1 MWRLDAIVEHNM
13 TPIEAK
19 AVKIGMLW
27 MKLSKE
33 VFPDYNHMRVKKGDP
48 RKSALFRYCYKLIK
62 ETKGLL
68 ADDEYKL
75 YIKAQLD
82 VLKTITDGQV
92 NAMITPNVIVGEKA
106 WKRWLV
112 WKKRY
117 DKKAL
122 ASNTKEAGVKSHKDS
137 HTINELEKTKKFFL
151 RIFENDLKKED
162 VIEAIENHTM
172 TRWLIQGK
180 VSPYY
185 AVLSPLMKKYFKDE
199 SKVNFN
205 IPFYSG
211 GITEPV
217 EAEYR
222 SLFNYEFG

>member
-19 AVKIGMLW
+19 AVKIGILW

-33 VFPDYNHMRVKKGDP
+33 VFPDYNHMRVKRGDP
-48 RKSALFRYCYKLIK
+48 RKSTLFRYCYKLIK

-122 ASNTKEAGVKSHKDS
+122 ASNTKEAGIASHKDS

-162 VIEAIENHTM
+162 VIEAIENRTM

-185 AVLSPLMKKYFKDE
+185 AVLSPLMKKCFKDE

-211 GITEPV
+211 GITELV
-217 EAEYR
+217 EVKYR
-222 SLFNYEFG
+222 SLFSYEF